1 MEINKWK
8 SPQAIIVIILIFFI
22 FLYIAID
29 MAKVKPKINRDIR
42 EVRKDYIEL
51 SGYLD
56 KKLPEIDSVLKMQA
70 FQISRQGEEIDSLN
84 TKVKFL
90 TNK

>member
-29 MAKVKPKINRDIR
+29 MAKVKPKINRDIK
-42 EVRKDYIEL
+42 EVKKDYIEL

>member
-1 MEINKWK
+1 
-8 SPQAIIVIILIFFI
+8 
-22 FLYIAID
+22 
-29 MAKVKPKINRDIR
+29 
-42 EVRKDYIEL
+42 
-51 SGYLD
+51 
-56 KKLPEIDSVLKMQA
+56 MQA

>member
-1 MEINKWK
+1 
-8 SPQAIIVIILIFFI
+8 
-22 FLYIAID
+22 